1 MDKKQKQTNHVQNA
15 CLSGLE
21 PRPYLGL
28 QSNISQLLGMG
39 NQAFNLIETVKGLSG
54 DIELCE
60 PASTDKHQGAL

>member
-1 MDKKQKQTNHVQNA
+1 MDKKQKQTNHVRNA

-28 QSNISQLLGMG
+28 QSNISQLLGIG
-39 NQAFNLIETVKGLSG
+39 NQVFNLIETVKGMSG

-60 PASTDKHQGAL
+60 LASTDKHQSAL